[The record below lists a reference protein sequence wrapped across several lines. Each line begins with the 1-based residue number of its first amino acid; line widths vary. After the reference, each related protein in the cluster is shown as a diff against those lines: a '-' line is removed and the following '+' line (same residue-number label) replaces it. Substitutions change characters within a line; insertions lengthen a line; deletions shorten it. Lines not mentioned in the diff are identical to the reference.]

1 MRARRVPG
9 ADHHEG
15 QGGSQRRGTRWILR
29 RGALRATDDVELVS
43 PQGARRLRL
52 SATRSAT
59 ERNGTRTGNG
69 TRVSPL
75 REAQRV
81 VFVPTMVRK
90 ASGLRFTPNEG
101 SPRVARRC
109 VHCTARVYDGSLVCR
124 PHGRPTDPVGQR
136 EPSTP
141 VGDTRPQA
149 PHLPLCVVA
158 VGVASSTCHMTAPGV
173 GRTESTT
180 PPWSCSVSYGGW
192 AAPWPR
198 QPGRARRTGSAVG
211 SVDRDTGRQIM
222 VVPWLGRRSIPGA
235 SREWARRRG
244 TSWWPRE
251 RGAPCADRGVPTGRG
266 GGRNPVSRPVA
277 PRRRQGPALL
287 ASDLVVGAEPR
298 RTADVVPQ
306 VTAWIPVGNPKVISP
321 RHRPLSLV
329 LALWRWDN

>member
-1 MRARRVPG
+1 MTGADRSSAPTGVLRTQTVRQAQMRARRVPG

-136 EPSTP
+136 ERSTP

-158 VGVASSTCHMTAPGV
+158 VGVASSTCHMTAPATHGS
-173 GRTESTT
+173 GR
-180 PPWSCSVSYGGW
+180 PG
-192 AAPWPR
+192 A
-198 QPGRARRTGSAVG
+198 PGRPRWWVRSPERYRPVIRRLFLRVIDGCPLNT
-211 SVDRDTGRQIM
+211 TGR
-222 VVPWLGRRSIPGA
+222 WC
-235 SREWARRRG
+235 E
-244 TSWWPRE
+244 
-251 RGAPCADRGVPTGRG
+251 
-266 GGRNPVSRPVA
+266 N
-277 PRRRQGPALL
+277 
-287 ASDLVVGAEPR
+287 
-298 RTADVVPQ
+298 
-306 VTAWIPVGNPKVISP
+306 
-321 RHRPLSLV
+321 
-329 LALWRWDN
+329 